1 MAAMWQVYENGV
13 WVDLPTPSEYSVN
26 SEDLDVDSYRSVVNG
41 NLVRNKLGT
50 WTTISFTFYFQ
61 FEADAINFLK
71 HIINVYPLKI
81 KAPSPLITGGK
92 AELIGYVGKSTS
104 EYTYTQAGM
113 GYKISFNFIEGKK

>member
-1 MAAMWQVYENGV
+1 MAMWQVWENNN
-13 WVDLPTPSEYSVN
+13 WVDLPEPSEYSVN

-50 WTTISFTFYFQ
+50 WTTISFKFNFQ
-61 FEADAINFLK
+61 FESDAIDFLA

-81 KAPSPLITGGK
+81 KAKSPLITGGK

-104 EYTYTQAGM
+104 EYIYTQVGM
-113 GYKISFNFIEGKK
+113 GYTISFNFIEGKK

>member
-1 MAAMWQVYENGV
+1 MAMWQVWENNN
-13 WVDLPTPSEYSVN
+13 WVDLPEPSEYSVN

-50 WTTISFTFYFQ
+50 WTTISFTFFFQ
-61 FEADAINFLK
+61 FESDAIDFLD

-81 KAPSPLITGGK
+81 KAVSPLITGGK

-104 EYTYTQAGM
+104 EYVYTQLGG
-113 GYKISFNFIEGKK
+113 GYKITFNFIEAKK

>member
-1 MAAMWQVYENGV
+1 MAAMWQVYENGA

-50 WTTISFTFYFQ
+50 WTTISFTFFFL
-61 FEADAINFLK
+61 FESDAIDFLK

-81 KAPSPLITGGK
+81 KASSPLITGGK

-104 EYTYTQAGM
+104 EYTYTQVGM
-113 GYKISFNFIEGKK
+113 GYKISFNFIEGRK

>member
-1 MAAMWQVYENGV
+1 MAMWQVWENNN
-13 WVDLPTPSEYSVN
+13 WVDLPEPSEYSVN

-61 FEADAINFLK
+61 FENDAISFLA

-81 KAPSPLITGGK
+81 KAASPLITGGK
-92 AELIGYVGKSTS
+92 ATLTGYVGKSTS
-104 EYTYTQAGM
+104 EYVYTQLGG
-113 GYKISFNFIEGKK
+113 GYRITFNFIEGKK

>member
-1 MAAMWQVYENGV
+1 MAAMWQVFENGA

-50 WTTISFTFYFQ
+50 WTTISFTFFFL
-61 FEADAINFLK
+61 FEDDAIDFLA

-104 EYTYTQAGM
+104 EYTYTQRGM
-113 GYKISFNFIEGKK
+113 GYKISFNFIEGLK